1 MMDRVSGAGI
11 TIGRQANLQALQ
23 SQIAQSTAEIAS
35 GRKSDPAREMGVGA
49 SLLYRLYDDIQQGD
63 AIKNTTALAGER
75 MKTMQTA
82 MTSIG
87 KILEDTSAQI
97 LQSDALK
104 QQSYNTLGA
113 DTPDIL
119 ASIADLLNTDFQGQ
133 KVFGGTDSAARP
145 ISNIADLPTRMK
157 AILDTAVAAN
167 GGAALDAA
175 TVQDVMDQIDDV
187 FGGAGSAFYTDYY
200 TSASKTD
207 DGTPNLVRIGEGQ
220 TLAYD
225 VRGDNAAFK
234 DAMHALALTSLL
246 GGDNSKLTEAAKTAL
261 ASRAG
266 ELMRG
271 AQTNLT
277 TLAGTLGTKE
287 ARLEHV
293 ATIQERT
300 VSAATSQINTLE
312 GADYYTLSDRVSML
326 KIQLQATYSITAQ
339 LQTLSLVNY
348 L

>member
-11 TIGRQANLQALQ
+11 TIGRQASLQALQ

-220 TLAYD
+220 TMAYD

-234 DAMHALALTSLL
+234 DSMHALALTSLL
-246 GGDNSKLTEAAKTAL
+246 GGDNSKLTEEAKTAL

-271 AQTNLT
+271 AQTSLT

>member
-1 MMDRVSGAGI
+1 MMDRVSGAGVA
-11 TIGRQANLQALQ
+11 IGRQANLQALQ
-23 SQIAQSTAEIAS
+23 SQIAQATGEIAS

-87 KILEDTSAQI
+87 KILEDTSTQI
-97 LQSDALK
+97 LQADALK

-145 ISNIADLPTRMK
+145 ISNIGDVSVRMK
-157 AILDTAVAAN
+157 AILDAAVAAN
-167 GGAALDAA
+167 GGAALDAS
-175 TVQDVMDQIDDV
+175 TVQDVLDDIDAI
-187 FGGAGSAFYTDYY
+187 FGGPGSDFYTNYY
-200 TSASKTD
+200 TSGSSTG

-246 GGDNSKLTEAAKTAL
+246 GGDNSKLTEEAKTAL

-271 AQTNLT
+271 AQSTLT

-287 ARLEHV
+287 ARLEQV
-293 ATIQERT
+293 ASIQERT
-300 VSAATSQINTLE
+300 VSAATSQINNLE
-312 GADYYTLSDRVSML
+312 GADYYTLSDRVSL
-326 KIQLQATYSITAQ
+326 LQVQLQATYSITAQ
-339 LQTLSLVNY
+339 LQKLSLVNY